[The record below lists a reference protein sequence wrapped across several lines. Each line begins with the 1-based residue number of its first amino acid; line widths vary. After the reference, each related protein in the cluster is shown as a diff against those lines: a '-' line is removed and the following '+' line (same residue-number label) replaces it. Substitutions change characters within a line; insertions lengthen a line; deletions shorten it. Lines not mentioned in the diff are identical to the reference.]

1 MIKADII
8 DAVYEKVG
16 LSKKEATFIVD
27 SILDTLREA
36 LRQGEVVR
44 IVSFGSFIVKGKKE
58 RVGRNPKSGQ
68 EIRIP
73 PRKVLTFKPSRNLR
87 DLTNGKLG

>member
-16 LSKKEATFIVD
+16 LSRKEAALIVD
-27 SILDTLREA
+27 TIFGVVREA
-36 LRQGEVVR
+36 LRQGEEVR
-44 IVSFGSFIVKGKKE
+44 IVSFGSFSVKGKKE
-58 RVGRNPKSGQ
+58 RVGRNPKSGE

-73 PRKVLTFKPSRNLR
+73 PRKVLTFKPSKNLR
-87 DLTNGKLG
+87 DLTNGKFR

>member
-87 DLTNGKLG
+87 DLTNGKLD